1 MTFPCKEEL
10 VKFERWEQM
19 QRQIYP
25 DAADSGI
32 KLGDI
37 RDEKLDEMRQD
48 LNEMLKVFKKPQY
61 DYRADNWHGG
71 RSVEFFIPVEL
82 DEGMEQGYKFRVAF
96 CCDSKV
102 RGGGFISIDII
113 RSARHPKN

>member
-10 VKFERWEQM
+10 VAFEQWANL

-32 KLGDI
+32 KLGNI
-37 RDEKLDEMRQD
+37 LPAKLEDMRRK

-71 RSVEFFIPVEL
+71 RSVQFFIPVEL
-82 DEGMEQGYKFRVAF
+82 DEGMEHGYTFRIAF
-96 CCDSKV
+96 CRDDKV
-102 RGGGFISIDII
+102 LGGGFISIDIM
-113 RSARHPKN
+113 RDSRHPKS